1 MSGSSFRLRIVTP
14 AGIFSRD
21 ITLLRL
27 KDESG
32 FFGIMK
38 GHIDFLTVLV
48 PSLCYYLD
56 ENGKE
61 MFLAVDE
68 GIFSVRGGVATL
80 TSREIF
86 ESGDAEKLAELI
98 ESSFQERK
106 KSEAGLREMLGN
118 IEKAFIEK
126 TAAFLR
132 ETS

>member
-1 MSGSSFRLRIVTP
+1 MSGTSFRLEIVTP

-21 ITLLRL
+21 ITQLRL

-48 PSLCYYLD
+48 PSLCYYRD

-68 GIFSVRGGVATL
+68 GIFSVRAGVATL

-86 ESGDAEKLAELI
+86 ESGDAEKLAELM
-98 ESSFQERK
+98 ESTFEQRRK
-106 KSEAGLREMLGN
+106 AEAGLREMLGN
-118 IEKAFIEK
+118 IEKSFIEK
-126 TAAFLR
+126 TVAFLR
-132 ETS
+132 ETP

>member
-1 MSGSSFRLRIVTP
+1 MSGSSFRLKIVTP

-48 PSLCYYLD
+48 PSLCYYRD
-56 ENGKE
+56 ENGRE

-68 GIFSVRGGVATL
+68 GIFSVREGVATL
-80 TSREIF
+80 TSKEIF
-86 ESGDAEKLAELI
+86 ESEDAEKLAELI
-98 ESSFQERK
+98 ESTFEQRRK
-106 KSEAGLREMLGN
+106 AEAGLREMLGN
-118 IEKAFIEK
+118 IEKSFIEK

>member
-1 MSGSSFRLRIVTP
+1 MSSSSFRLKIVTP

-21 ITLLRL
+21 ITHLRL

-61 MFLAVDE
+61 MFLAVDA
-68 GIFSVRGGVATL
+68 GIFSVREGVATL
-80 TSREIF
+80 TSKEIF
-86 ESGDAEKLAELI
+86 ESGDAEKLAELM
-98 ESSFQERK
+98 ESTFEQRRK
-106 KSEAGLREMLGN
+106 AEAGLREMLGN
-118 IEKAFIEK
+118 IEKSFIEK

>member
-1 MSGSSFRLRIVTP
+1 MSGSSFKLKIVTP
-14 AGIFSRD
+14 AGIFIRD
-21 ITLLRL
+21 ITHLRL

-32 FFGIMK
+32 SFGIMK

-48 PSLCYYLD
+48 PSLCYYRDL
-56 ENGKE
+56 NGRE
-61 MFLAVDE
+61 IFLAVDE

-86 ESGDAEKLAELI
+86 ESTDAEKLAELM
-98 ESSFQERK
+98 ESTFEQRRNA
-106 KSEAGLREMLGN
+106 EAGLREMLGN
-118 IEKAFIEK
+118 IEKSFIEK

>member
-1 MSGSSFRLRIVTP
+1 MSSSSFKLNIVTP

-21 ITLLRL
+21 ITHLRL

-32 FFGIMK
+32 AFGIMR

-56 ENGKE
+56 LNGKE
-61 MFLAVDE
+61 MFLAVDG
-68 GIFSVRGGVATL
+68 GIFSVRGGVANL

-86 ESGDAEKLAELI
+86 EGEDAGKLAELM
-98 ESSFQERK
+98 ESTFEQRRNA
-106 KSEAGLREMLGN
+106 EAGLREMLGN

>member
-1 MSGSSFRLRIVTP
+1 MSGSSFKLNIVTP

-21 ITLLRL
+21 ITHIRLR
-27 KDESG
+27 DESG
-32 FFGIMK
+32 AFGIMR
-38 GHIDFLTVLV
+38 GHIDFLTMLV
-48 PSLCYYLD
+48 PSLCYYRD

-61 MFLAVDE
+61 MFLAVDG

-86 ESGDAEKLAELI
+86 ESADAEKLAELM
-98 ESSFQERK
+98 ESTFEQRRK
-106 KSEAGLREMLGN
+106 AEAGLREMLGN
-118 IEKAFIEK
+118 IEKSFIEK

>member
-1 MSGSSFRLRIVTP
+1 MSGPSFKLKVVTP

-21 ITLLRL
+21 ITHIRLR
-27 KDESG
+27 DESG

-48 PSLCYYLD
+48 PSLCYYRD

-68 GIFSVRGGVATL
+68 GIFSVRAGMATL

-86 ESGDAEKLAELI
+86 ESGDAEKLAELM
-98 ESSFQERK
+98 ESTFEQRRK
-106 KSEAGLREMLGN
+106 AEAGLREMLGN
-118 IEKAFIEK
+118 IEKSFIEK

>member
-1 MSGSSFRLRIVTP
+1 MSGSSFKLNIVTP
-14 AGIFSRD
+14 AGVLSRD
-21 ITLLRL
+21 ITHIRL

-48 PSLCYYLD
+48 PSLCYYRD

-68 GIFSVRGGVATL
+68 GIFRVRGGVATL

-86 ESGDAEKLAELI
+86 ESGDAGKLAELM
-98 ESSFQERK
+98 ESTFEQRRK
-106 KSEAGLREMLGN
+106 TEAGLREMLGN
-118 IEKAFIEK
+118 IEKSFIEK

>member
-1 MSGSSFRLRIVTP
+1 MKDSSFRLNIVTP

-21 ITLLRL
+21 ISHLRL

-32 FFGIMK
+32 AFGIMK

-48 PSLCYYLD
+48 PSLCYYRD

-68 GIFSVRGGVATL
+68 GIFTVRDGVATL
-80 TSREIF
+80 TSKEIF
-86 ESGDAEKLAELI
+86 ESEDAEKLAELM
-98 ESSFQERK
+98 ESTFEQRRK
-106 KSEAGLREMLGN
+106 AEAGLREMLGN
-118 IEKAFIEK
+118 IEKSFIEK

>member
-48 PSLCYYLD
+48 PSLCYYRD
-56 ENGKE
+56 ENGRE

-68 GIFSVRGGVATL
+68 GIFSVREGVATL
-80 TSREIF
+80 TSKEIF

-98 ESSFQERK
+98 ESTFEQRRK
-106 KSEAGLREMLGN
+106 AEAGLREMLGN
-118 IEKAFIEK
+118 IEKSFIEK

-132 ETS
+132 ETA

>member
-1 MSGSSFRLRIVTP
+1 MSGSSFKLKIVTP

-21 ITLLRL
+21 ITHIRLR
-27 KDESG
+27 DESG
-32 FFGIMK
+32 AFGIMK

-48 PSLCYYLD
+48 PSLCYYRDL
-56 ENGKE
+56 NGRE

-68 GIFSVRGGVATL
+68 GIFTVRDGVATL

-86 ESGDAEKLAELI
+86 ESTDAEKLAELM
-98 ESSFQERK
+98 ESTFEQRRK
-106 KSEAGLREMLGN
+106 AEAGLREMLGN
-118 IEKAFIEK
+118 IEKSFIEK

>member
-1 MSGSSFRLRIVTP
+1 MKDSSFRLNIVTP

-21 ITLLRL
+21 ISHLRL

-32 FFGIMK
+32 AFGIMK

-48 PSLCYYLD
+48 PSLCYYRD

-68 GIFSVRGGVATL
+68 GIFTVRDGVATL
-80 TSREIF
+80 TSKEIF
-86 ESGDAEKLAELI
+86 ESEDAEKLAELM
-98 ESSFQERK
+98 ESTFEQRRK
-106 KSEAGLREMLGN
+106 AEAGLREMLGN
-118 IEKAFIEK
+118 IEKSFIEK

-132 ETS
+132 ETA

>member
-1 MSGSSFRLRIVTP
+1 MSGSSYKLKVVTP
-14 AGIFSRD
+14 AGILSRD
-21 ITLLRL
+21 ITHIRLR
-27 KDESG
+27 DQSG

-48 PSLCYYLD
+48 PSLCYYRD

-68 GIFSVRGGVATL
+68 GIFSVRAGVATL
-80 TSREIF
+80 TSKEIF
-86 ESGDAEKLAELI
+86 ESEDAGKLAELI
-98 ESSFQERK
+98 ESTFEQRK
-106 KSEAGLREMLGN
+106 KAEEGLREMLGN
-118 IEKAFIEK
+118 IEKSFIEK

>member
-1 MSGSSFRLRIVTP
+1 MSGSSFRLNIVTP
-14 AGIFSRD
+14 AGFFSRD
-21 ITLLRL
+21 ITHLRL

-32 FFGIMK
+32 AFGIMK

-56 ENGKE
+56 EKGKE
-61 MFLAVDE
+61 MFLAVDA
-68 GIFSVRGGVATL
+68 GIFNVREGVATL

-86 ESGDAEKLAELI
+86 ESDDAEKLAGLI
-98 ESSFQERK
+98 ESSFEERIK
-106 KSEAGLREMLGN
+106 AEAGLREMLGS
-118 IEKAFIEK
+118 IEKSFIEK

>member
-1 MSGSSFRLRIVTP
+1 MSGSSFKLNIVTP

-21 ITLLRL
+21 ISHLRL

-32 FFGIMK
+32 FLGIMK

-48 PSLCYYLD
+48 PSLCYYRD

-86 ESGDAEKLAELI
+86 ESEDAEKLAELM
-98 ESSFQERK
+98 ESTFEQRRK
-106 KSEAGLREMLGN
+106 AEEGLREMLGN
-118 IEKAFIEK
+118 IEKSFIEK
-126 TAAFLR
+126 TVVFLR
-132 ETS
+132 ELS

>member
-1 MSGSSFRLRIVTP
+1 MSGSSFTLDIVTP

-21 ITLLRL
+21 ITHLRL

-32 FFGIMK
+32 AFGIMK

-48 PSLCYYLD
+48 PSLCYYRDL
-56 ENGKE
+56 NGRE

-68 GIFSVRGGVATL
+68 GIFTVRDGVATL

-86 ESGDAEKLAELI
+86 ESTDAEKLAELM
-98 ESSFQERK
+98 ESTFEQRRK
-106 KSEAGLREMLGN
+106 AEAGLREMLGN
-118 IEKAFIEK
+118 IEKSFIEK

-132 ETS
+132 ETA

>member
-1 MSGSSFRLRIVTP
+1 MSGSSFRLNIVTP

-21 ITLLRL
+21 ITHLRL

-48 PSLCYYLD
+48 PSLCYYRDL
-56 ENGKE
+56 NGKE

-80 TSREIF
+80 TSREVF
-86 ESGDAEKLAELI
+86 ESEDAEKLAELM
-98 ESSFQERK
+98 EGTFEQRRK
-106 KSEAGLREMLGN
+106 AETGLREMLGN
-118 IEKAFIEK
+118 IEKSFIEK

>member
-1 MSGSSFRLRIVTP
+1 MSGSSFKLNIVTP

-21 ITLLRL
+21 ITHIRLR
-27 KDESG
+27 DQSG

-48 PSLCYYLD
+48 PSLCYYRD

-68 GIFSVRGGVATL
+68 GIFSVRAGMATL
-80 TSREIF
+80 TSREVF
-86 ESGDAEKLAELI
+86 ESGDAEKLAELM
-98 ESSFQERK
+98 ESTFEQRK
-106 KSEAGLREMLGN
+106 KAEAGLREMLGN
-118 IEKAFIEK
+118 IEKSFIEK

>member
-1 MSGSSFRLRIVTP
+1 MKDSSFRLNIVTP

-21 ITLLRL
+21 ICYLRL

-32 FFGIMK
+32 AFGIMK

-48 PSLCYYLD
+48 PSLCYYRD

-68 GIFSVRGGVATL
+68 GIFTVRDGVATL

-86 ESGDAEKLAELI
+86 ESTDAEKLAELM
-98 ESSFQERK
+98 ESTFEQRRK
-106 KSEAGLREMLGN
+106 AEAGLREMLGN
-118 IEKAFIEK
+118 IEKSFIEK

-132 ETS
+132 ETA

>member
-1 MSGSSFRLRIVTP
+1 MSGSSFRLKIVTP
-14 AGIFSRD
+14 ARIFSRD
-21 ITLLRL
+21 ITHLRL

-56 ENGKE
+56 ENGTE

-68 GIFSVRGGVATL
+68 GIFSIRGGVATL

>member
-1 MSGSSFRLRIVTP
+1 MNSSSFRLNIVTP

-21 ITLLRL
+21 ITHIRL

-32 FFGIMK
+32 AFGIMK
-38 GHIDFLTVLV
+38 GHIDFLTVLI
-48 PSLCYYLD
+48 PSLCYYRDL
-56 ENGKE
+56 NGKE

>member
-1 MSGSSFRLRIVTP
+1 MSSPSFKLKVVTP

-21 ITLLRL
+21 ITHIRLR
-27 KDESG
+27 DQSG

-48 PSLCYYLD
+48 PSLCYYRD

-68 GIFSVRGGVATL
+68 GIFSVRAGMATL
-80 TSREIF
+80 TSREVF
-86 ESGDAEKLAELI
+86 ESGDAEKLAELM
-98 ESSFQERK
+98 ESTFEQRRK
-106 KSEAGLREMLGN
+106 AEAGLREMLGN
-118 IEKAFIEK
+118 IEKSFIEK